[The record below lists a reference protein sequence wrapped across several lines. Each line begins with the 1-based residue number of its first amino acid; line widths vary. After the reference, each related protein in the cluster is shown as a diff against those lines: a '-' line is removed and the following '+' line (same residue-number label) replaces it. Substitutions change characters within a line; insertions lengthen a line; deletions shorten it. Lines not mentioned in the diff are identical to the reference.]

1 MSEADLAAR
10 ILKIE
15 SNVNVNTATVMALTA
30 ALVSLPAASDIEPGK
45 AYAALG
51 ALVSGQ
57 ASLSAL
63 EPTAK
68 AALENMLANIKM
80 ANRPKL

>member
-1 MSEADLAAR
+1 MSDVSLVER
-10 ILKIE
+10 ISKIE

-30 ALVSLPAASDIEPGK
+30 AFVSLPAASDIEPGK

-57 ASLSAL
+57 ASLSTL

-68 AALENMLANIKM
+68 AVLDNMLANIRE
-80 ANRPKL
+80 ANRR

>member
-1 MSEADLAAR
+1 MSDTALVER
-10 ILKIE
+10 ISKIE

-30 ALVSLPAASDIEPGK
+30 AFVSLPGIRHDPGK
-45 AYAALG
+45 AYAALSFI
-51 ALVSGQ
+51 VSGQ

-68 AALENMLANIKM
+68 AVLDNILANIRE
-80 ANRPKL
+80 ASRR